1 MNPWREDAESSGQAS
16 DRENC
21 RNGLLNP
28 CHEIAESSGQAS
40 DRANCRNGLMN
51 PWREDA
57 ESSGQASD
65 RESCRNG
72 LLNPYHEIAESSGQV
87 QARAKTTAT
96 KPCGHMRGST
106 KLDIHDDLVRIC
118 EQIYL
123 YRCKVTQCCVGADTT
138 VNFHPNS
145 ICECKGHPVL
155 L

>member
-1 MNPWREDAESSGQAS
+1 MICEAGYHPAASIRTVFTPSWAGRTGKPCSVWNISKMRRQGPRCRELWPIP

-28 CHEIAESSGQAS
+28 CHEIAEG
-40 DRANCRNGLMN
+40 
-51 PWREDA
+51 
-57 ESSGQASD
+57 
-65 RESCRNG
+65 
-72 LLNPYHEIAESSGQV
+72 SGQV

-138 VNFHPNS
+138 VNFHPSS